1 MKVGSSGSN
10 GSWSSCRRAQRDMKR
25 EIAQFQET
33 GQRVDKLVGAIAD
46 LIRRN
51 GK

>member
-1 MKVGSSGSN
+1 
-10 GSWSSCRRAQRDMKR
+10 MKR